1 MSPEIK
7 NIIDKSVSVVGIKR
21 VKESILKGS
30 NYNLDTETQKDV
42 IDYLDYLLSVERENK
57 LKKILSEK
65 VLNFS
70 DFKFLSK

>member
-70 DFKFLSK
+70 DFILYYN